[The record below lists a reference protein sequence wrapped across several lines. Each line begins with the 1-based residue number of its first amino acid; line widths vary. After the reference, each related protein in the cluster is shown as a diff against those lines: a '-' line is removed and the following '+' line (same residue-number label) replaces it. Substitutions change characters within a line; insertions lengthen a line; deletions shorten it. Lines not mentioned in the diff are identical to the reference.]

1 VLKNEGGVPLFR
13 KAKLLILCALCVLAL
28 CPLWLANPRSA
39 KYLAEQTP
47 TLSTVEQL
55 QEDLKNAPCRSSE
68 RLKAAQAIFTKM
80 GAMPDSMTIESP
92 GGIKNLVVKHIGNPE
107 EIIVVG
113 AHYDKTLQGCGA
125 IDNWTGIVTI
135 AHIFKTLK
143 ETNPHK
149 TILFIAFG
157 DEEEGMLGSK
167 AMVSKFRK
175 EDLGHYCA
183 MINIDSLGMTEPH
196 VATNMSTKQMQ
207 VLASEVG
214 KIIGIP
220 VTESPVNGGDSDS
233 SSFADRK
240 IPALT
245 IDGLTRDWSKVLHTA
260 NDQTSRI
267 DPKLVYRGYKL
278 TLALIDKID
287 NSACNAFR

>member
-1 VLKNEGGVPLFR
+1 
-13 KAKLLILCALCVLAL
+13 
-28 CPLWLANPRSA
+28 LANPRSA
-39 KYLAEQTP
+39 KALAEKTP

-80 GAMPDSMTIESP
+80 GATPDSMTIENP
-92 GGIKNLVVKHIGNPE
+92 GGIKNLVIKQNGKPD

-113 AHYDKTLQGCGA
+113 AHYDKTIQGCGA

-135 AHIFKTLK
+135 AHVFRTLK
-143 ETNPHK
+143 ETNPNK
-149 TILFIAFG
+149 TILFVAFG

-167 AMVSKFRK
+167 AMVGKFRK

-207 VLASEVG
+207 AIASEVG
-214 KIIGIP
+214 KSIGIP
-220 VTESPVNGGDSDS
+220 VTESPINGGDSDS
-233 SSFADRK
+233 SSFSDRK

-267 DPKLVYRGYKL
+267 DPKLVYQGYKL
-278 TLALIDKID
+278 TLAVIDKID
-287 NSACNAFR
+287 KSECSAFR